1 MTPPSESQGAAPAK
15 PALESGDSTGLIGQS
30 VKRREDRRF
39 LMGAGRFLDDI
50 VPVGLL
56 HLAVVRSPHAHARV
70 LRVDTTAAEQ
80 RPGVRAVLTARDL
93 PELAKPVPALI
104 KDASFRPYHQP
115 AIAADRVRHVGEA
128 VAVVVADDPY
138 QAMDALEH
146 VRVEYEPL
154 AVAGIAGL
162 PPTPGAPVLHDGWP
176 DNVAGVSDAA
186 VGDVAAG
193 FAAADVVVEARLS
206 YPRVTGMPIETRGV
220 VAVPER
226 ETGGVTVWSSTQV
239 PFNVR
244 SAVGTV
250 LGIPEK
256 TVRVIAPDTGGG
268 FGVKGHVYPEDILI
282 PAVARRMGRPVK
294 WVETR
299 REHMLVASV
308 DRGQVHDARL
318 GVRRD
323 GTITGLESTFT
334 RDHGAYPTMG
344 EIITRNTI
352 NHLVGPYRVPNY
364 RARCFNVVTNKTFA
378 AAYRGA
384 GRPEAALV
392 LDRLLDRAARAIGMD
407 AAELR
412 RRNLI
417 RAEEMPFLT
426 GLAYRDGIPIA
437 YDPGDYVAAF
447 DETLRRIDYPAW
459 RKEQQARRGGPR
471 PIGLGVSAYVEGT
484 GIGPFEG
491 AEVTVDPGGTV
502 LVDIGVSGQGQA
514 HETTLA
520 QICAAELG
528 VPFERVV
535 VRGGD
540 TNLVGFGMGTIASR
554 VAAVAGPAVAKSA
567 REVARKA
574 RILAADLFECAAED
588 VVIADGYASV
598 RGTPTRRLPLGDLAR
613 AAVRSRAL
621 FPEGEPGLGA
631 CVFNYPE
638 TVTWA
643 FGVQAAVVEVD
654 LDTCVPRVLRVAIVH
669 DCGRPINPMVVDGQ
683 MHGGTVQGFGSA
695 LLEEVVHDDAGQLL
709 TGSLMDYAIPRA
721 ADAPPMDLGHVVF
734 PSTRNDL
741 GIKGVGESG
750 VIAPGAVVANA
761 VEDALA
767 EYGVEV
773 DRVPVTPFRIYQ
785 WLRAGGRWPARPTR
799 PGSASAPPR

>member
-1 MTPPSESQGAAPAK
+1 VIGES
-15 PALESGDSTGLIGQS
+15 I
-30 VKRREDRRF
+30 KRREDRRF
-39 LMGAGRFLDDI
+39 LTGTGRFLDDI
-50 VPVGLL
+50 VPDGLL

-70 LRVDTTAAEQ
+70 VRVDAADAAR

-93 PELAKPVPALI
+93 PELTRPVPALI
-104 KDASFRPYHQP
+104 KDASFRPYQQP
-115 AIAADRVRHVGEA
+115 ALAAERVRHVGEA

-138 QAMDALEH
+138 RAADAAEAVL
-146 VRVEYEPL
+146 VEYAPL
-154 AVAGIAGL
+154 PVAARAGL
-162 PPTPGAPVLHDGWP
+162 PPAPAPAILHDGWP
-176 DNVAGVSDAA
+176 DNVAGVSDGG
-186 VGDVAAG
+186 VGDVTRG
-193 FAAADVVVEARLS
+193 FAAAEAVVGARFS

-226 ETGGVTVWSSTQV
+226 ETGGITVWSSTQV

-256 TVRVIAPDTGGG
+256 TVRVLAPDTGGG
-268 FGVKGHVYPEDILI
+268 FGVKGHVYPEDVLV
-282 PAVARRMGRPVK
+282 PAVARRLGRPVK

-299 REHMLVASV
+299 REHLLVASV
-308 DRGQVHDARL
+308 DRDQVHEARI

-323 GTITGLESTFT
+323 GTITAIETTFT

-352 NHLVGPYRVPNY
+352 NHLVGPYRVPHY
-364 RARCFNVVTNKTFA
+364 RARGFNVVTNKTFA

-407 AAELR
+407 PAELR
-412 RRNLI
+412 RRNLV
-417 RAEEMPFLT
+417 RPEEMPFVT
-426 GLAYRDGIPIA
+426 GLAYRDGVPIA
-437 YDPGDYVAAF
+437 YDPADYVAAF
-447 DETLRRIDYPAW
+447 DETLRRLDYAAW
-459 RKEQQARRGGPR
+459 RKEQEARRGGPR
-471 PIGLGVSAYVEGT
+471 PVGIGVSAYVEGT

-491 AEVTVDPGGTV
+491 ADVSIDPGGTV

-528 VPFERVV
+528 VPLERVV

-554 VAAVAGPAVAKSA
+554 VAAVTGPAVARSA
-567 REVARKA
+567 REVGRKA
-574 RILAADLFECAAED
+574 RLVAAEAFECAAED
-588 VVIADGYASV
+588 VVIADGHASV
-598 RGTPTRRLPLGDLAR
+598 RGAPTRRLALGDLAR

-621 FPEGEPGLGA
+621 FAEGEPGLGA

-654 LDTCVPRVLRVAIVH
+654 LETCEPRVVRVAVVH

-683 MHGGTVQGFGSA
+683 VHGGTAQGFGSA
-695 LLEEVVHDDAGQLL
+695 LFEEVVHDDDGQVL

-721 ADAPPMDLGHVVF
+721 DSAPALDLGHVVF
-734 PSTRNDL
+734 PSARNDL

-761 VEDALA
+761 VEDALDG
-767 EYGVEV
+767 YGVEV
-773 DRVPVTPFRIYQ
+773 DRLPVTPFRIYQ
-785 WLRAGGRWPARPTR
+785 WLRAGGRWPVRTPSP
-799 PGSASAPPR
+799 PGSA